1 MAILS
6 LHLNGLSSILGS
18 INILVTIAGMR
29 AAGMKLSQMPLF
41 GWAIAFTAIL
51 VILAVPVLAAALVML
66 LTDRNLNT
74 AYFCESG
81 DLILYQHLFYV
92 PSKFESFKQRLK
104 FYYQKY
110 QINKEIPTDS
120 FLYWYIG
127 FTEGDGCFCI
137 NNRKE
142 LSFILIQGNANL
154 ILLENIL
161 EKLPLGYITKQNER
175 VSRLIIQKKE
185 EIELLILLFNGNIV
199 LPTRKKQF
207 KLFLNTFL
215 KKNQSI
221 PISYLNNN
229 NPITLDNT
237 WLLGFTEAEGCFTI
251 SLLSN
256 SKAFRIRYIISQKG
270 DINVPLLSQLILV
283 FQCGIVEAH
292 SAKDNYSFIVSGLS
306 NISKIFPYFDKNLNN
321 FMGIKKQ
328 SYLKFKQLFAKIQ
341 SKEHLD
347 SVKRIELEKETKLI
361 NNVGR
366 KIK

>member
-1 MAILS
+1 
-6 LHLNGLSSILGS
+6 
-18 INILVTIAGMR
+18 MR

-92 PSKFESFKQRLK
+92 PSKFESFKQHLK
-104 FYYQKY
+104 VYYEKH
-110 QINKEIPTDS
+110 QIRKEIPTDS

-127 FTEGDGCFCI
+127 FSEGDGCFCI

-142 LSFILIQGNANL
+142 LSFILIQGNNNL

-161 EKLPLGYITKQNER
+161 DKLPLGYITKQNER

-185 EIELLILLFNGNIV
+185 QIELLLHLFNGNIV

-207 KLFLNTFL
+207 QSFLNTFL
-215 KKNQSI
+215 EKNQNVSI
-221 PISYLNNN
+221 PYLNNN
-229 NPITLDNT
+229 NLISLNNT

-251 SLLSN
+251 NFLSN
-256 SKAFRIRYIISQKG
+256 STAFRIRYIVSQKG
-270 DINVPLLSQLILV
+270 DINVPSLSQLILA
-283 FQCGIVEAH
+283 FQAGTIEAH
-292 SAKDNYSFIVSGLS
+292 SAKQNYSFIVSGLS
-306 NISKIFPYFDKNLNN
+306 NILKIFPYFDRNLNN

-328 SYLKFKQLFAKIQ
+328 SYLEFKQLINKVQ
-341 SKEHLD
+341 SKKHLD
-347 SVKRIELEKETKLI
+347 AVKRIELQNEAKLI